1 MKLNIDVVNN
11 FYKLK
16 NIKFKL
22 LSKNNKNKLTNDEE
36 MSDSVKSSSSVKD
49 SNESDKISKT
59 NLKNIVE

>member
-1 MKLNIDVVNN
+1 MKLHIDVVNN

>member
-1 MKLNIDVVNN
+1 MKLHIDVVNN

-59 NLKNIVE
+59 NLKNIFE

>member
-1 MKLNIDVVNN
+1 MHIDVVNN